1 MNRERLTA
9 FSDGVIAIII
19 TIMVLGLRP
28 PAGTNWAALLTTL
41 PSFLTY
47 ALSFLFVAIYWN
59 NHHHLLHTV
68 RHVTAPIMWAN
79 MALLFCLS
87 LTPFATAWLGA
98 HHRAPVPTAIYGIA
112 LLLPGVAYS
121 LLQRTIIAAEGHA
134 SVLARAL
141 GRDVK
146 GKASLAL
153 YATAVGLAFVDP
165 WLSFGIYALVAALW
179 LVPDR
184 RIERLLPE
192 EGGAGE

>member
-19 TIMVLGLRP
+19 TIMVLELRP
-28 PAGTNWAALLTTL
+28 PAGTDWAALLGML
-41 PSFLTY
+41 PFFLTY
-47 ALSFLFVAIYWN
+47 ALSFLYVAIYWN

-68 RHVTAPIMWAN
+68 GHVTGQIMWAN
-79 MALLFCLS
+79 MVLLFVLS

-98 HHRAPVPTAIYGIA
+98 HYRAPVPTAVYGIA
-112 LLLPGVAYS
+112 LFLPAIAYFV
-121 LLQRTIIAAEGHA
+121 LQRTIMAAEGRD

-146 GKASLAL
+146 GKASMVL
-153 YATAVGLAFVDP
+153 YAIAVGLAFVDP
-165 WLSFGIYALVAALW
+165 WLSFGIYALVAGWW

-184 RIERLLPE
+184 RIERNLPE
-192 EGGAGE
+192 AGEGR

>member
-19 TIMVLGLRP
+19 TIMVLELRP
-28 PAGTNWAALLTTL
+28 PAGTNWAALLRML
-41 PSFLTY
+41 PFFLTY
-47 ALSFLFVAIYWN
+47 VLSFLYVAIYWN

-68 RHVTAPIMWAN
+68 RHVTGPIMWAN
-79 MALLFCLS
+79 MALLFFLS

-98 HHRAPVPTAIYGIA
+98 HYRAPVPAAVYGIA
-112 LLLPGVAYS
+112 LLLPAIAYFV
-121 LLQRTIIAAEGHA
+121 LQSTIMAAEGRE

-146 GKASLAL
+146 GKASMAL
-153 YATAVGLAFVDP
+153 YAVAVGLAFVDP
-165 WLSFGIYALVAALW
+165 WLSFGIYAVVAAWW

-184 RIERLLPE
+184 RIARNLPE
-192 EGGAGE
+192 AGDRR

>member
-19 TIMVLGLRP
+19 TIMVLELRP
-28 PAGTNWAALLTTL
+28 PAGTDWAALLGML
-41 PSFLTY
+41 PFFLTY
-47 ALSFLFVAIYWN
+47 ALSFLYVAIYWN

-68 RHVTAPIMWAN
+68 RHVTGQIMWAN
-79 MALLFCLS
+79 MVLLFVLS

-98 HHRAPVPTAIYGIA
+98 HYRSPVPTAVYGIA
-112 LLLPGVAYS
+112 LSLPAIAYFV
-121 LLQRTIIAAEGHA
+121 LERTILAAEGRD

-146 GKASLAL
+146 GKASMVL
-153 YATAVGLAFVDP
+153 YAIAVGLAFVDP
-165 WLSFGIYALVAALW
+165 WLSLGIYALVAGWW

-184 RIERLLPE
+184 RIERNLPRAR
-192 EGGAGE
+192 EGR

>member
-19 TIMVLGLRP
+19 TIMVLELRP
-28 PAGTNWAALLTTL
+28 PAGTNWAALLGML
-41 PSFLTY
+41 PFFLTY
-47 ALSFLFVAIYWN
+47 ALSFLYVAIYWN

-68 RHVTAPIMWAN
+68 HHVTGPIMWAN
-79 MALLFCLS
+79 MALLFFLS

-98 HHRAPVPTAIYGIA
+98 HHRAPVPTAVYGIA
-112 LLLPGVAYS
+112 LLLPAIAYFV
-121 LLQRTIIAAEGHA
+121 LQSTIIAAEGRD

-146 GKASLAL
+146 GKASMAL
-153 YATAVGLAFVDP
+153 YATAAGVAFVDP
-165 WLSFGIYALVAALW
+165 WLSFAIYAVVAAWW

-184 RIERLLPE
+184 RIVRNLPE
-192 EGGAGE
+192 AGERR

>member
-19 TIMVLGLRP
+19 TLMVLELRP
-28 PAGTNWAALLTTL
+28 PAGTNWAALLGML
-41 PSFLTY
+41 PFFLTY

-68 RHVTAPIMWAN
+68 HHVTGPIMWTN
-79 MALLFCLS
+79 MALLFFLS
-87 LTPFATAWLGA
+87 LTPFATAWLGG
-98 HHRAPVPTAIYGIA
+98 HYRAPVPAAVYGIA
-112 LLLPGVAYS
+112 LLLPAIAYT
-121 LLQRTIIAAEGHA
+121 LLQRPIIAAEGHE

-146 GKASLAL
+146 GKASMAL

-165 WLSFGIYALVAALW
+165 WLSFGIYALVAAIW

-184 RIERLLPE
+184 RIERNLRE
-192 EGGAGE
+192 EGDRR

>member
-19 TIMVLGLRP
+19 TLMVLELRP
-28 PAGTNWAALLTTL
+28 PAGTNWAALLGML
-41 PSFLTY
+41 PFFLTY

-68 RHVTAPIMWAN
+68 HHVTGPIMWTN
-79 MALLFCLS
+79 MALLFFLS
-87 LTPFATAWLGA
+87 LTPFATAWLGG
-98 HHRAPVPTAIYGIA
+98 HYRAPVPAAVYGIA
-112 LLLPGVAYS
+112 LLLPAIAYT
-121 LLQRTIIAAEGHA
+121 LLQVTIIAAEGHE

-141 GRDVK
+141 GRDLK
-146 GKASLAL
+146 GKASMAL

-165 WLSFGIYALVAALW
+165 WLSFGIYALVAAIW

-184 RIERLLPE
+184 RIERNLRE
-192 EGGAGE
+192 EGDRR

>member
-19 TIMVLGLRP
+19 TIMVLELRP
-28 PAGTNWAALLTTL
+28 PAGTDWAALLGML
-41 PSFLTY
+41 PFFLTY
-47 ALSFLFVAIYWN
+47 VLSFLYVAIYWN

-68 RHVTAPIMWAN
+68 RHVTGPIMWAN
-79 MALLFCLS
+79 MALLFFLS

-98 HHRAPVPTAIYGIA
+98 HHRAPVPTAVYGIA
-112 LLLPGVAYS
+112 LLLPAIAYFV
-121 LLQRTIIAAEGHA
+121 LQSTIIAAEGRD

-146 GKASLAL
+146 GKASMAL
-153 YATAVGLAFVDP
+153 YATAAGVAFVDP
-165 WLSFGIYALVAALW
+165 WLSFAIYAVVAAWW

-184 RIERLLPE
+184 RIVRNLPE
-192 EGGAGE
+192 AGERR

>member
-19 TIMVLGLRP
+19 TIMVLELRP
-28 PAGTNWAALLTTL
+28 PAGTNWAALLGML
-41 PSFLTY
+41 PFFLTY
-47 ALSFLFVAIYWN
+47 VLSFLYVAIYWN

-68 RHVTAPIMWAN
+68 RHVTGPIMWAN
-79 MALLFCLS
+79 MALLFFLS

-98 HHRAPVPTAIYGIA
+98 HYRAPVPAAVYGIA
-112 LLLPGVAYS
+112 LLLPAIAYFV
-121 LLQRTIIAAEGHA
+121 LQSTIMAAEGRE

-146 GKASLAL
+146 GKASMAL
-153 YATAVGLAFVDP
+153 YAVAVVLAFVDP
-165 WLSFGIYALVAALW
+165 WLSFGIYAVVAAWW

-184 RIERLLPE
+184 RIERNLPE
-192 EGGAGE
+192 AGDRR